1 MNRKLLLKKAFALLL
16 AFSGGLGASELHAQY
31 SNPVYSSYTTNI
43 VPGSNPQVMVFKTS
57 SLVTSTAFLSN
68 FNSKVNLLGPSNSA
82 LKLLKTETDSK
93 GFTHNLYT
101 QNISGVDVENAVVKT
116 HIKSGLV
123 KSASVFTKSTTLTD
137 VTPVTT
143 SAQAKTLS
151 LSAIG
156 STSEFT
162 DAKFKIEAP
171 KLIITFDAAQQAVLT
186 WKVDVFGKAPA
197 RGRYYVYVNAKT
209 GAIVKKTS
217 RQHKCGNPTVQ
228 TKYENSKV
236 INDKTITITEDE
248 GVTFQ
253 TIDALYNDC
262 NNTCGTSSQLIETVF
277 FDENAGKLRYYSKT
291 PGSTWSSD
299 LHHKIGFQVHYGLG
313 KIYDYYKCIH
323 GRNGYDNQNSSIAGV
338 AHYNYAP
345 GYLDPDNAAWFGGGM
360 MVFGDGGDGY
370 SGTQTVGA
378 IASMDIIGHEFTHGV
393 TENSAK
399 LEYQGEAGA
408 LNEAWSDILGTDFE
422 FYAKPSGNYIM
433 GEEVWASGMLRSM
446 ANPKL
451 RSQPNTYGGTYWVNT
466 STCTPDPSNDYCG
479 VHTNS
484 GVANYWFYLLANG
497 GSGTNDISNAYSVT
511 SITRDKAAQI
521 AYRALVYH
529 FSPTTNYAQARQFT
543 ILAAEELY
551 GQCSNEALQ
560 VAKAWYAVGVG
571 ANPDNTITGP
581 VSVCPYQTN
590 ATFAITAHV
599 GSTYTWTLPPNTNV
613 VSGSGTN
620 SITINFNGTTPGA
633 RTISVNEFTGDVCV
647 SLSKSITVLDA
658 VANAT
663 TCDAYPKPLSPNG
676 LSFDGTDDVALIP
689 AHSKMGLGLGDFTY
703 EIIIKSNPSAPLASY
718 GGQAESLLGNYG
730 DGQNGTGSAEFWTNR
745 ATCPTCD
752 DYVSF
757 RSGNAIAGIA
767 TNLRDNK
774 CHHIAVVKNSTD
786 TRMYLDGVLLNTEP
800 IWRDFG
806 PTGNGVNVTM
816 IGGYYD
822 ANQSPQV
829 MNAFNGSIK
838 ELRIWKSARTQAE
851 IQKYM
856 NRGLYGSEANL
867 VAYYPFD
874 ETGTVETI
882 NDRIAPTPTL
892 PLNSGYRGSSPS
904 NTANNPTAIVGT
916 CTTVNTRMYNLDMP
930 LEGAGIAENGI
941 AAYPNPFSNELTFRA
956 DFAAGKTYSV
966 ELINSMG
973 SVVYTDKNLVTGASY
988 SISTELTPGFY
999 VLKCNDGNVSRTKTV
1014 IKY

>member
-1 MNRKLLLKKAFALLL
+1 MNRKLLFRKAIAIIM
-16 AFSGGLGASELHAQY
+16 AFSGGMATSDLQAQY
-31 SNPVYSSYTTNI
+31 NNPVYSSYTVNI
-43 VPGSNPQVMVFKTS
+43 VPGSSQQVMVFKTT
-57 SLVTSTAFLSN
+57 SLVTSTAFVTN
-68 FNSKVNLLGPSNSA
+68 FNSKVNLLGSSNSP
-82 LKLLKTETDSK
+82 LKLLKTETDTK
-93 GFTHNLYT
+93 GFTHNSYI

-116 HIKSGLV
+116 HVKSGLV
-123 KSASVFTKSTTLTD
+123 KSASVFTKNITLTD

-162 DAKFKIEAP
+162 DARFKIEAP
-171 KLIITFDAAQQAVLT
+171 ILIITLDAAQQHVLA

-209 GAIVKKTS
+209 GAIVKKIS

-228 TKYENSKV
+228 TRYEGSKT
-236 INDKTITITEDE
+236 INDNVVPPST
-248 GVTFQ
+248 GLSG
-253 TIDALYNDC
+253 IDVLYDDC
-262 NNTCGTSSQLIETVF
+262 RNTCGSSTQIIETIYLDNVGQTYYY
-277 FDENAGKLRYYSKT
+277 GKPT
-291 PGSTWSSD
+291 GTTWPSD
-299 LHHKIGFQVHYGLG
+299 LHHKTGFQIHYGLG
-313 KIYDYYKCIH
+313 KIYDYYKCNH
-323 GRNGYDNQNSSIAGV
+323 GRNGFDNQNTSILGV
-338 AHYNYAP
+338 AHFNTMD
-345 GYLDPDNAAWFGGGM
+345 GVNLDPDNAAWLGGGV
-360 MVFGDGGDGY
+360 MVFGDGGDGF
-370 SGTQTVGA
+370 SGTQTVGSVT
-378 IASMDIIGHEFTHGV
+378 SMDVIGHEFTHGV
-393 TENSAK
+393 TENTAG
-399 LEYQGEAGA
+399 LLYEGESGA

-422 FYAKPSGNYIM
+422 FYAKGTGNYTM

-446 ANPKL
+446 SNPNA
-451 RSQPNTYGGTYWVNT
+451 RNQPDTYGGTYWQNT
-466 STCTPDPSNDYCG
+466 SSCVPDASNDYCG
-479 VHTNS
+479 VHGNS

-497 GSGTNDISNAYSVT
+497 GSGTNDLGNAFSVS
-511 SITRDKAAQI
+511 SITRDVAAKI

-529 FSPTTNYAQARQFT
+529 FTPNTNYAQARQFT
-543 ILAAEELY
+543 ILAAEDLY

-571 ANPDNTITGP
+571 ANPVNSITGP
-581 VSVCPYQTN
+581 TSVCPYQTN
-590 ATFAITAHV
+590 VNFAITANT
-599 GSTYTWTLPPNTNV
+599 GSTYTWTLPPNTSV
-613 VSGSGTN
+613 VSGSATN

-633 RTISVNEFTGDVCV
+633 RTISLNEFTSDVCV
-647 SLSKSITVLDA
+647 PLTKSITVLDA

-676 LSFDGTDDVALIP
+676 LSFDGTDDVAIIP

-703 EIIIKSNPSAPLASY
+703 EIIIKSNPSAPLATY
-718 GGQAESLLGNYG
+718 GGQAEYLLGNYG
-730 DGQNGTGSAEFWTNR
+730 DGPTGSAEFWTNR
-745 ATCPTCD
+745 ATCSTCP

-757 RSGNAIAGIA
+757 RSMNSIVGIS

-786 TRMYLDGVLLNTEP
+786 TKMYMDGVLLATELNT
-800 IWRDFG
+800 RDFG
-806 PTGNGVNVTM
+806 PTGNGVNVTY

-822 ANQSPQV
+822 ANQLPTV
-829 MNAFNGSIK
+829 YNAFNGSIK
-838 ELRIWKSARTQAE
+838 ELRIWNAARTQTQ
-851 IQKYM
+851 IQNNM
-856 NRGLYGSEANL
+856 NRALYGSEAGL

-904 NTANNPTAIVGT
+904 NTDNNPTAIAGT

-941 AAYPNPFSNELTFRA
+941 AAYPNPFSSELTFRA

-966 ELINSMG
+966 ELINSVG
-973 SVVYTDKNLVTGASY
+973 SVVYADKNLVSGASY

>member
-1 MNRKLLLKKAFALLL
+1 MKRKLLLRKAIAMVI
-16 AFSGGLGASELHAQY
+16 AFTGGMGISELQAQY
-31 SNPVYSSYTTNI
+31 ANPVYSSYTTNI
-43 VPGSNPQVMVFKTS
+43 VPSSSPQVMVFKTS
-57 SLVTSTAFLSN
+57 SLVTSLAFVNN
-68 FNSKVNLLGPSNSA
+68 FNSKVNTLGPSNSP

-93 GFTHNLYT
+93 GFTHNLYI
-101 QNISGVDVENAVVKT
+101 QNIAGIDVENAVVKT

-156 STSEFT
+156 STSEYT
-162 DAKFKIEAP
+162 DAIFKIEAP

-209 GAIVKKTS
+209 GAIVKKIS
-217 RQHKCGNPTVQ
+217 RQHKCGNPSVQ
-228 TKYENSKV
+228 TRYEGVKT
-236 INDKTITITEDE
+236 INDNTITFTD
-248 GVTFQ
+248 GTF
-253 TIDALYNDC
+253 DALFDDC
-262 NNTCGTSSQLIETVF
+262 RNTCGSSTQLIKTAYMDYNTGDAPF
-277 FDENAGKLRYYSKT
+277 YRKL
-291 PGSTWSSD
+291 PGTNWLND
-299 LHHKIGFQVHYGLG
+299 LHHRIGFQVHYGLG
-313 KIYDYYKCIH
+313 KVYDYYKCNH
-323 GRNGYDNQNSSIAGV
+323 GRNGFDNQNTEIVAITHWNTMDGV
-338 AHYNYAP
+338 T
-345 GYLDPDNAAWFGGGM
+345 LDPDNAAWMGNGL
-360 MVFGDGGDGY
+360 MVFGDGGDGF
-370 SGTQTVGA
+370 SGTQTVGSVT
-378 IASMDIIGHEFTHGV
+378 SMDVIGHEFTHGV
-393 TENSAK
+393 TDNSAG
-399 LEYQGEAGA
+399 LVYAGESGA

-422 FYAKPSGNYIM
+422 FYAKGTGNYTM
-433 GEEVWASGMLRSM
+433 AEEVWASGMLRSM
-446 ANPKL
+446 SNPNA
-451 RSQPNTYGGTYWVNT
+451 RNQPDTYGGAYWQNT
-466 STCTPDPSNDYCG
+466 SSCTPDPYNDQCG

-484 GVANYWFYLLANG
+484 GVANFWFYLLANG
-497 GSGTNDISNAYSVT
+497 GSGANDIGNAFSVS
-511 SITRDKAAQI
+511 SITRDIAAKI

-529 FSPTTNYAQARQFT
+529 FTPNTNYAQARQFT

-571 ANPDNTITGP
+571 SNPVNTITGP
-581 VSVCPYQTN
+581 ISVCPYQTN
-590 ATFAITAHV
+590 ATFAVTANV
-599 GSTYTWTLPPNTNV
+599 GSTYTWTLPPNTSV

-620 SITINFNGTTPGA
+620 SIIINFNGTTPGA

-647 SLSKSITVLDA
+647 PVTKSITVLDA
-658 VANAT
+658 VANPTA
-663 TCDAYPKPLSPNG
+663 CDAYPKPLSPNG

-730 DGQNGTGSAEFWTNR
+730 DGPTGSAEFWTNR
-745 ATCPTCD
+745 ATCATCY

-757 RSGNAIAGIA
+757 RSGNAIVGIS

-786 TRMYLDGVLLNTEP
+786 TKMYMDGVLLATELN
-800 IWRDFG
+800 WRDFG
-806 PTGNGVNVTM
+806 PTGNGVNVTH

-904 NTANNPTAIVGT
+904 NTANNPTAIAGT
-916 CTTVNTRMYNLDMP
+916 CTTVNTRLYDLDMP
-930 LEGAGIAENGI
+930 IDAAGMSENGI
-941 AAYPNPFSNELTFRA
+941 EAYPNPFTSELTFSA
-956 DFAAGKTYSV
+956 DFSTEKTYTAQ
-966 ELINSMG
+966 LINSLG
-973 SVVYTDKNLVTGASY
+973 EVVYSEMNLSSGKNY
-988 SISTELTPGFY
+988 SINTEIAPGY
-999 VLKCNDGNVSRTKTV
+999 YILKCNDGSTFRTRKV
-1014 IKY
+1014 IKN